1 MDVRV
6 TISYTP
12 SCKPNSLIDSH
23 PTLFDLSF
31 ISETNRFLELEV
43 KPLILSGDYLV

>member
-1 MDVRV
+1 M

-12 SCKPNSLIDSH
+12 SCEPNSLIDS
-23 PTLFDLSF
+23 PLTLFDMSF